1 MISTKPQLIFL
12 WNYVEWGGA
21 QIYMLAIMK
30 EAKSDFDIVVILPRD
45 SMPDILYF
53 LERLEIRHEFLDV
66 SVDGGAAPTIKRKLS
81 RQWRRIRAEA
91 ASFRHLRKFDLSR
104 SILHIETAPWQSWIL
119 ITALAMRRANIFT
132 TMHNF
137 MPRSSSW
144 REFIWRCRLQFVSRL
159 SGFHIFPSN
168 QDTKNKLKG
177 WVADKFWDEMKVTT
191 TAVNPLEIAAAANA
205 TLDRAAIRTKHGLD
219 AGKFLVLCVG
229 QFVDR
234 KGRWVFLE
242 AAKLALDSEPNIAFV
257 WLTPQV
263 PDAADLAKMEEFG
276 LAEAFRLVLS
286 AAVGQTRNEVLTFFR
301 IADAFALASFVEG
314 LPIALLEAMA
324 LGLPSIS
331 TNVNAI
337 PEAVKHLDTGILIE
351 AGDATALSDAFL
363 TLKNDRALCTSL
375 ATNGREY
382 VLTNFDE
389 TTVAQIAISSYK
401 DALTSK

>member
-1 MISTKPQLIFL
+1 MTSIKSQLIFL

-30 EAKSDFDIVVILPRD
+30 EAKADFDIVVILPRD

-53 LERLEIRHEFLDV
+53 LDRLEIRHEFFDI
-66 SVDGGAAPTIKRKLS
+66 SVDGGTAPTLKHKLK
-81 RQWRRIRAEA
+81 RQWRRIRSEV
-91 ASFRHLRKFDLSR
+91 ASFRSLNKYDLSR
-104 SILHIETAPWQSWIL
+104 SILHIEAAPWQSWIL
-119 ITALAMRRANIFT
+119 ITALAMRRANVFV

-137 MPRSSSW
+137 MPRPSRL
-144 REFIWRCRLQFVSRL
+144 REFIWKCRLQFISRL
-159 SGFHIFPSN
+159 PRFHIFPSN

-177 WVADKFWDEMKVTT
+177 WVANKFWDEMKVTT
-191 TAVNPLEIAAAANA
+191 TAVDPVEIAEAVSSTIDKASM
-205 TLDRAAIRTKHGLD
+205 RTQHGLD
-219 AGKFLVLCVG
+219 GDKFLILCVG

-242 AAKLALDSEPNIAFV
+242 AAKLALESDSNIAFV
-257 WLTPQV
+257 WLTPQM
-263 PDAADLAKMEEFG
+263 PEAGDLAKIDEYRLEN
-276 LAEAFRLVLS
+276 AFRLVLS
-286 AAVGQTRNEVLTFFR
+286 SDVGQSRNEVLAFFR
-301 IADAFALASFVEG
+301 VADAFALASFVEG

-351 AGDATALSDAFL
+351 AGDAAALSEAFL
-363 TLKNDRALCTSL
+363 TLKSSEMLRERLSTK
-375 ATNGREY
+375 GRNY

-389 TTVAQIAISSYK
+389 TKVAHIAISSYK
-401 DALTSK
+401 DALKGK